1 MLNLLGEIIM
11 LILGFIVAL
20 IQFIFSLILFGL
32 VLYVI
37 FQFLKRRAEDKRY
50 MKEYRHKYRLRR
62 KVRRQERGFFGNM
75 FAPWD

>member
-1 MLNLLGEIIM
+1 MLNLFGEIIM
-11 LILGFIVAL
+11 LIFGFIVAL

-37 FQFLKRRAEDKRY
+37 FRLLKRRAEDRRY
-50 MKEYRHKYRLRR
+50 MEEYRHKYRLRR

>member
-11 LILGFIVAL
+11 LIFGFIVAL

-37 FQFLKRRAEDKRY
+37 FRFLKRKSEDKRY
-50 MKEYRHKYRLRR
+50 MEEYRHKYRLRR
-62 KVRRQERGFFGNM
+62 KVRRQERGFFGNI
-75 FAPWD
+75 FTPWD

>member
-1 MLNLLGEIIM
+1 MLNLLGDIIM
-11 LILGFIVAL
+11 LIFGFIVAL

-37 FQFLKRRAEDKRY
+37 FRFLKRRAEDKRY

>member
-11 LILGFIVAL
+11 LIFGFIVVL

-37 FQFLKRRAEDKRY
+37 FRFLKRRAEDKRY